1 MMEAKVGTIISA
13 PSVSGTLVKGEI
25 INILTHVVVVSA
37 DVDHYVVKKEKLL
50 ANGYTLST
58 EDVIS
63 NS

>member
-1 MMEAKVGTIISA
+1 MMEAKIGTIISA

-25 INILTHVVVVSA
+25 INILTHVVIVSA
-37 DVDHYVVKKEKLL
+37 DIDHYVVKKENLF

>member
-1 MMEAKVGTIISA
+1 MEVKIGTVISA
-13 PSVSGTLVKGEI
+13 PSVSETLVKGEI
-25 INILTHVVVVSA
+25 IDILKRVVVVST

>member
-1 MMEAKVGTIISA
+1 MEVKIGTVISA

-25 INILTHVVVVSA
+25 IDILKRVVVVST